1 MENIKWIRA
10 MSDRLRD
17 ELSKEY
23 DDETKDLIIRAFMRG
38 LYQDPSI
45 VEELKSSSLIEGD
58 YFEVEDEE
66 IN

>member
-1 MENIKWIRA
+1 MENIKWIQA

-45 VEELKSSSLIEGD
+45 VEELKSSSLIESD
-58 YFEVEDEE
+58 YFDDADEE

>member
-17 ELSKEY
+17 TLSSEY

-38 LYQDPSI
+38 LYQDPAI
-45 VEELKSSSLIEGD
+45 VKELKSSSLIESD
-58 YFEVEDEE
+58 YFEDAE
-66 IN
+66 

>member
-1 MENIKWIRA
+1 MENVKWIRV

-45 VEELKSSSLIEGD
+45 VKELKSSSLIESD
-58 YFEVEDEE
+58 YFDDED
-66 IN
+66 